1 MHDRTIIC
9 LASNYRFDPTSK
21 HHVMHELART
31 NDVLWVNWHGSR
43 RPKLGRRDLSSV
55 FEKLKQFQN
64 GLEQARERLWILTPM
79 VVPLPASRLAR
90 RLNQHLLVKQIRAAL
105 AKLRA
110 TGWPPAGARSSASGL
125 SGRPTRATQ
134 RRQLWLFA
142 PDVEFLAGAF
152 GEEALVYYCVDEF
165 AEFTGY
171 DKETVREQDRRLCQV
186 ADLVLTT
193 SQPLFDARQEYN
205 PNTMLVRHG
214 VEHAHFA
221 RALEPDLR
229 VARELESITRP
240 RIGFFGLINDWID
253 LDLVAEVARRR
264 PQWSFV
270 LLGRTEIPVEPY
282 ASVRNLHFLGRK
294 PYPELPAYC
303 RGFDVATIP
312 MKMNRLTH
320 NVNPLKLREYLAAG
334 LPVVATPLPEA
345 QLHYEDVFIAAGPL
359 EFEKAIDSALTRT
372 DDAARRRR
380 SESVRQEGWPGKVD
394 RITGALRQVLKEKL
408 LNSTRPTKVPA

>member
-43 RPKLGRRDLSSV
+43 RPKLGPRDLSSIL
-55 FEKLKQFQN
+55 EKLKQFQN
-64 GLEQARERLWILTPM
+64 GLEQVRERFWMVTPM

-90 RLNQHLLVKQIRAAL
+90 RLNQELLIKQIRAAL
-105 AKLRA
+105 ARLPHR
-110 TGWPPAGARSSASGL
+110 
-125 SGRPTRATQ
+125 
-134 RRQLWLFA
+134 RRQVWLFA

-171 DKETVREQDRRLCQV
+171 HKETVQAQDRRLCEV
-186 ADLVLTT
+186 ADLVVTT
-193 SQPLFDARQEYN
+193 SQPLFETRQMHN

-214 VEHAHFA
+214 VEHCHFA
-221 RALEPDLR
+221 RALQPDLPLP
-229 VARELESITRP
+229 RELESITRP

-253 LDLVAEVARRR
+253 LELVAEVARRR
-264 PQWSFV
+264 PEWSFV
-270 LLGRTEIPVEPY
+270 FLGRTEIPVAAF

-294 PYPELPAYC
+294 PYGDLPAYC
-303 RGFDVATIP
+303 RGFDAAIIP
-312 MKMNRLTH
+312 MKMNRLTQ

-334 LPVVATPLPEA
+334 LPVVATPLPEVRMD
-345 QLHYEDVFIAAGPL
+345 YEDVLIADGAA
-359 EFEKAIDSALTRT
+359 EFESAVASALTR
-372 DDAARRRR
+372 AGHEARRRR
-380 SESVRQEGWPGKVD
+380 SESVRSESWPSKVE
-394 RITGALRQVLKEKL
+394 RITGALEQVLKEKMFA
-408 LNSTRPTKVPA
+408 LNAGTRAARRKKVPA